1 MFNLFRMDLRR
12 LFRTRSFYIMLCV
25 TAALLLT
32 MVATMSA
39 ITDQKKLDAL
49 QGTGMVVTSGDS
61 EDMIELLQGMTRLD
75 FVHECLGSG
84 FLLLLTGIGVTLFV
98 YSDFSSGFI
107 KNLCFARP
115 RRWEYVLSKVLTT
128 GVYSGILTVLGVL
141 VSLVSALLFGIRL
154 EASPVGGILRYT
166 FWMWLPN
173 WAFGLMGLGL
183 VLLTRGSTLGIIL
196 AIVSG
201 GGLTAAILQSVCH
214 RFGWPDLA
222 QYLLSMVVGTQCVP
236 MPNMDQINMIL
247 GCSIYWAALYAVGSF
262 IAMESRD
269 I

>member
-1 MFNLFRMDLRR
+1 MFNLLKMDLRR

-32 MVATMSA
+32 MVATISA
-39 ITDQKKLDAL
+39 VTDPEKLDAL
-49 QGTGMVVTSGDS
+49 KNTGVVVTGGSS
-61 EDMIELLQGMTRLD
+61 EDMQEELRGMSQLD

-115 RRWEYVLSKVLTT
+115 RRWEYVLSKVLVA
-128 GVYSGILTVLGVL
+128 GVYSAALTLLGVL
-141 VSLVSALLFGIRL
+141 LTLVCPVFLGIRL
-154 EASPVGGILRYT
+154 ETSPIGGILQYT

-173 WAFGLMGLGL
+173 WAFGLLGL
-183 VLLTRGSTLGIIL
+183 ALVTLTRSSTLGIVM
-196 AIVSG
+196 AIVAG
-201 GGLTAAILQSVCH
+201 GGLTANLLQMLCQ
-214 RFGWPDLA
+214 RFDWPNLA
-222 QYLLSMVVGTQCVP
+222 QYLLSAVAAYQCVP
-236 MPNMDQINMIL
+236 ALDGIQMAMIL
-247 GCSIYWAALYAVGSF
+247 GCSIGWAALYAAGSL
-262 IAMESRD
+262 IAMEKRD

>member
-1 MFNLFRMDLRR
+1 MFNLLKMDLRR
-12 LFRTRSFYIMLCV
+12 LFKTRSFYIVLAV

-39 ITDQKKLDAL
+39 ITDQEKLDAL

-61 EDMIELLQGMTRLD
+61 GDMIELLRGMTLLD

-115 RRWEYVLSKVLTT
+115 RRWEYVLSKVFLT
-128 GVYSGILTVLGVL
+128 GAYSGILTVLGVL
-141 VSLVSALLFGIRL
+141 VSLVSALLFRIRL
-154 EASPVGGILRYT
+154 EASPIGGILQYA

-196 AIVSG
+196 AVVSG
-201 GGLTAAILQSVCH
+201 GGLTAAILQNLCQQS
-214 RFGWPDLA
+214 GWPNLA
-222 QYLLSMVVGTQCVP
+222 QYLLSMVVGYQCAP
-236 MPNMDQINMIL
+236 APEPSQMAMIL
-247 GCSIYWAALYAVGSF
+247 GCSLGWAALYAAGSF
-262 IAMESRD
+262 LAMEKRD

>member
-1 MFNLFRMDLRR
+1 MFNLFRTDLRR
-12 LFRTRSFYIMLCV
+12 LFRSRSFYIVLAV

-32 MVATMSA
+32 MVAMMSA

-61 EDMIELLQGMTRLD
+61 EDMIELLRGMTRLD

-115 RRWEYVLSKVLTT
+115 RRWEYVLSKVLLA
-128 GVYSGILTVLGVL
+128 GVYSAALTLLGVL
-141 VSLVSALLFGIRL
+141 FTLVSPVFWGIRL
-154 EASPVGGILRYT
+154 EASPIGGILQYT
-166 FWMWLPN
+166 FWMWLSN
-173 WAFGLMGLGL
+173 WAFGLLGL
-183 VLLTRGSTLGIIL
+183 ALVTLTRSSTLGIAM
-196 AIVSG
+196 AIVAG
-201 GGLTAAILQSVCH
+201 GGLTANLLQMLCQ
-214 RFGWPDLA
+214 RFDWPNLA
-222 QYLLSMVVGTQCVP
+222 RCLPSMVVNEQCVP
-236 MPNMDQINMIL
+236 LPNMGQISMIL
-247 GCSIYWAALYAVGSF
+247 GCSLGWAALYAAGSL
-262 IAMESRD
+262 IAMEKRD

>member
-1 MFNLFRMDLRR
+1 MFNLFRTDLRR
-12 LFRTRSFYIMLCV
+12 LFRSRSFYIVLVV

-32 MVATMSA
+32 MVAMMSA

-61 EDMIELLQGMTRLD
+61 EDMIELLRGMTRLD

-115 RRWEYVLSKVLTT
+115 RRWEYVLSKVLLA
-128 GVYSGILTVLGVL
+128 GVYSVIITILGVL
-141 VSLVSALLFGIRL
+141 VSLVCPVLLGLHL
-154 EASPVGGILRYT
+154 EASSFADILQYA
-166 FWMWLPN
+166 FWRLFPT
-173 WAFGLMGLGL
+173 WAFSLLGLAL
-183 VLLTRGSTLGIIL
+183 VLLTRTSTLGIIM
-196 AIVSG
+196 AILG
-201 GGLTAAILQSVCH
+201 GGGVVAALVYNLCG
-214 RFGWPDLA
+214 RFGLPDLSA
-222 QYLLSMVVGTQCVP
+222 YLLSNVDRVYCVP
-236 MPNMDQINMIL
+236 MPAMDQISMIL
-247 GCSIYWAALYAVGSF
+247 GCSLGWAALYAAGSL
-262 IAMESRD
+262 IAMEKRD